1 MFQYFLKC
9 IQTLNQQEIDSLLS
23 HFKFLMS
30 FIKYFKLNLTFFVL
44 VCDIYALME
53 THQVPLLVPHGIIK
67 QLIYW
72 AVPALPEGRSLAATF
87 LVLLLCPQH
96 LHTHEERTRLV
107 SLLFLK

>member
-1 MFQYFLKC
+1 MCTDFKSARNRFIVEPLV
-9 IQTLNQQEIDSLLS
+9 
-23 HFKFLMS
+23 KFLMS
-30 FIKYFKLNLTFFVL
+30 FKYFKLNLPFFLL

-53 THQVPLLVPHGIIK
+53 THQVPLLVPHGIIE

-96 LHTHEERTRLV
+96 LHTHTHEERTRLV
-107 SLLFLK
+107 SLLFFK